1 MLNLPIKN
9 KLICSYKKHECGKNN
24 SLPRVRSEE
33 NMQKVRQ
40 KGSKYNSFILS
51 NKEKQNFIL
60 GVKENED
67 KRNTQKKKSD
77 KEKEDELPFLCY
89 YKIFKHINLF
99 QRQNKLL
106 DIITIPDYF
115 QVQENITYVM

>member
-1 MLNLPIKN
+1 VCVEKIENRINKEKHNKKENNTWQSKMLNLPIKN

-51 NKEKQNFIL
+51 NKEK
-60 GVKENED
+60 
-67 KRNTQKKKSD
+67 
-77 KEKEDELPFLCY
+77 
-89 YKIFKHINLF
+89 
-99 QRQNKLL
+99 
-106 DIITIPDYF
+106 
-115 QVQENITYVM
+115 